1 MFPYRLPFFP
11 GTPNEFKTVGPYA
24 TTWDTIDFPNQ
35 QYKCYFS
42 QRITFALL
50 AALQA
55 VNMFWFFLIGRIL
68 YRILFKGVQKD
79 ERSDDED
86 EVEDER
92 EREKEKLQKH
102 QINGSAVKPQ
112 LAVNGKPIGG
122 QENGHVDATALE
134 VEDRK
139 ATLRKR

>member
-1 MFPYRLPFFP
+1 M
-11 GTPNEFKTVGPYA
+11 
-24 TTWDTIDFPNQ
+24 
-35 QYKCYFS
+35 
-42 QRITFALL
+42 LL

-102 QINGSAVKPQ
+102 QVNGNAVKPQ

-122 QENGHVDATALE
+122 LENGHIDVTSGVE